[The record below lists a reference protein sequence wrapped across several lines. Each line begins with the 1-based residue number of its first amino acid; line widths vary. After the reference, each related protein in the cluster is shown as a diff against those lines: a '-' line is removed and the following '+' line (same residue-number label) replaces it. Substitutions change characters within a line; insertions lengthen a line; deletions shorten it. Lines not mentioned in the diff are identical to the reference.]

1 MKLSEQKLRGMFM
14 KSNFE
19 FLKRYWPALAQ
30 IGAAAENYL
39 YSDPNACLYKLGM
52 FGERLILEIFAFE
65 HIPEPKTD
73 NTHANRIR
81 LLKREGLIP
90 KKIDDILFALRKTR
104 NSAVHSGAD
113 SVDDAKTLLQMTYN
127 LSTWFMEVYGDWG
140 YIPADFIM
148 PKNIVLPDYEA
159 IIKEQEEKIAALS
172 HQVEAVST
180 EASSKS
186 TTERVQKAET
196 ISENMELSEAET
208 RYLIDEQLRKYGWGA
223 DTNNIRY
230 SKGTRPQKGKNLAI
244 AEWPTDSKVSKNGY
258 ADYALFIGLQLV
270 GIVEAKKAGI
280 DIPSVIDYQCK
291 DYAQLIKSEHNE
303 YVIKQ
308 WGSYKVPFVFATN
321 GRKYLKQIE
330 TKSGI
335 WFLDL
340 RNSSN
345 APKALQG
352 WISPQ
357 GIMEQLEKDI
367 SSANAALQNTPFDL
381 LRDPDGLNLR
391 EYQIRAIEAVE
402 TAIVEGKQTALLS
415 MATGTG
421 KTRTILGMIYRFIKS
436 DRFKRVLF
444 LVDRTALGE
453 QATDVFREVKIEEL
467 MTLDSIYNIKGLD
480 EKEID
485 RETKIHIATVQS
497 LVKRILYSE
506 SDTMPSVTDYDLI
519 VVDEAHRGYILDKE
533 MSETEML
540 YRNQDDYISKYRT
553 VIEYFDAVKVAL
565 TATPALHT
573 TEIFGKPVFNYSY
586 REAVID
592 GYLVDHD
599 APHNIKT
606 KLRVEGIN
614 YQKGE
619 QLAIYD
625 PVTGEVTNSAD
636 LEDDMKFEVDSFN
649 REVIT
654 EPFNRTVLNE
664 IAWDLNPDGKGKTLI
679 YAVDDN
685 HADLIVKIL
694 KEIYSE
700 GGVDNDAV
708 MKITGSVAGGNK
720 KKISEAIKRFK
731 NEAYPKIVVTV
742 DLLTTGIDVPEIVNL
757 VFMRRIKSRILFE
770 QMLGRATRL
779 CPAIGKTNFEIY
791 DPVGVYESLQ
801 DVSNMK
807 PVVTNP
813 STTFENLLDGLAV
826 AKTDDEKAYLID
838 TIIAK
843 LQRKRSNVSEKALA
857 QFLYLT
863 GGQNIDSFAK
873 SIRNNNVKRPAA
885 VSETMSVSLVP
896 STEMSDLVDNI
907 IKNKEAFLILDRD
920 KVHHKHPVVIDN
932 HSDEVVERT
941 RGYGE
946 GQKPEDYLEAFKE
959 FISTNLNTITAL
971 KTVCTKP
978 SELTRESLK
987 GLKFELDRHDFTEN
1001 QLNTAWKEMTNQDI
1015 VADIIAFIRQQ
1026 ALGSNLISHETR
1038 VKNAFAKLRL
1048 NHTFNK
1054 TQLDWLSRIE
1064 KVMLEET
1071 VLDKQIFE
1079 IGAFKNAGGFTT
1091 IDRRFGGKLNEIIV
1105 ELNKYLYEDGGT
1117 AA

>member
-1 MKLSEQKLRGMFM
+1 M

-19 FLKRYWPALAQ
+19 FLSRYWPALAQ
-30 IGAAAENYL
+30 IGAAAESYV
-39 YSDPNACLYKLGM
+39 YSDANACLYKLGM

-65 HIPEPKTD
+65 HIKEPSID

-90 KKIDDILFALRKTR
+90 KKIDDILYALRKTR
-104 NSAVHSGAD
+104 NDAVHAGAD
-113 SVDDAKTLLQMTYN
+113 SVEDAKTLLSMTYN
-127 LSTWFMEVYGDWG
+127 LAVWFMEVYGDWG
-140 YIPADFIM
+140 YIAPAFVM
-148 PKNIVLPDYEA
+148 PENVVQPDYES
-159 IIKEQEEKIAALS
+159 IIKEQKEKIAALS
-172 HQVEAVST
+172 KQVEAVST
-180 EASSKS
+180 AASTKTSK
-186 TTERVQKAET
+186 ERAEKGET
-196 ISENMELSEAET
+196 ASESMELSEAET
-208 RYLIDEQLRKYGWGA
+208 RYLIDEQLRKFGWEV
-223 DTNNIRY
+223 DTNTLRY
-230 SKGTRPQKGKNLAI
+230 SKGTRPQKGRNLAI
-244 AEWPTDSKVSKNGY
+244 AEWPTDSAVGKNGY
-258 ADYALFIGLQLV
+258 ADYALFVGLKLV
-270 GIVEAKKAGI
+270 GIVEAKKAAI
-280 DIPSVIDYQCK
+280 DIPSVIDHQCK
-291 DYAQLIKSEHNE
+291 EYAKGIKGEHQE
-303 YVIKQ
+303 YIINQ
-308 WGSYKVPFVFATN
+308 WGVYKVPFVFATN

-335 WFLDL
+335 WYLDL
-340 RNSSN
+340 RSGAN

-357 GIMEQLEKDI
+357 GLVEQLEKDI
-367 SSANAALQNTPFDL
+367 AAANAALQNTPFDL

-391 EYQIRAIEAVE
+391 KYQINAIEAAEQAV
-402 TAIVEGKQTALLS
+402 IDGKQTVLLS

-453 QATDVFREVKIEEL
+453 QAEDVFKEVKIEEL

-497 LVKRILYSE
+497 LVKRILYPE
-506 SDTMPSVTDYDLI
+506 GDTMPSVTDYDLI

-553 VIEYFDAVKVAL
+553 VIEYFDAVKIAL

-599 APHNIKT
+599 APHNTRT
-606 KLRVEGIN
+606 KLRVEGIK
-614 YQKGE
+614 YEKGE

-625 PVTGEVTNSAD
+625 PVTGEVLNSAE
-636 LEDDMKFEVDSFN
+636 LEDDMKFEIDTFN
-649 REVIT
+649 RQVIT
-654 EPFNRTVLNE
+654 ENFNRTVLNE
-664 IAWDLNPDGKGKTLI
+664 IAWDLNPDGQGKTLI

-694 KEIYSE
+694 KEIYAE
-700 GGVDNDAV
+700 GGVDNDTV

-731 NEAYPKIVVTV
+731 NESLPKIVVTV
-742 DLLTTGIDVPEIVNL
+742 DLLTTGIDVPEITTL

-779 CPAIGKTNFEIY
+779 CPSIGKTHFEIY

-813 STTFENLLDGLAV
+813 STSFEDLMKGLEVATTDEQLAYQINLIV
-826 AKTDDEKAYLID
+826 
-838 TIIAK
+838 AK
-843 LQRKRSNVSEKALA
+843 LQRKRRNISEKALE
-857 QFLYLT
+857 QFANLT
-863 GGQNIDSFAK
+863 GSKDLGAFAEHLN
-873 SIRNNNVKRPAA
+873 S
-885 VSETMSVSLVP
+885 
-896 STEMSDLVDNI
+896 STI
-907 IKNKEAFLILDRD
+907 KEAAAELLGHREAFSVLDKDRPHSKSPRIID
-920 KVHHKHPVVIDN
+920 NHPDVVID
-932 HSDEVVERT
+932 HT

-946 GQKPEDYLEAFKE
+946 GQKPEDYLEAFKD
-959 FISTNLNTITAL
+959 FINNNMNAIAAL
-971 KTVCTKP
+971 RMVCTRP
-978 SELTRESLK
+978 SELTREALKSLK
-987 GLKFELDRHDFTEN
+987 LELDRHDFTEK
-1001 QLNTAWKEMTNQDI
+1001 QLNSAWNEMTNQDI

-1026 ALGSNLISHETR
+1026 ALGSALVGHEQR
-1038 VKNAFAKLRL
+1038 VKHAFAKLRM
-1048 NHTFNK
+1048 NHEFNK
-1054 TQLDWLSRIE
+1054 TQLDWLKRIE
-1064 KVMLEET
+1064 KV
-1071 VLDKQIFE
+1071 
-1079 IGAFKNAGGFTT
+1079 
-1091 IDRRFGGKLNEIIV
+1091 
-1105 ELNKYLYEDGGT
+1105 LYSLRSFPPLVYRSK
-1117 AA
+1117 

>member
-1 MKLSEQKLRGMFM
+1 M

-19 FLKRYWPALAQ
+19 YLKRYWPALAQ

-39 YSDPNACLYKLGM
+39 YSDPNACIYKLGM

-65 HIPEPKTD
+65 HIPEPTVD
-73 NTHANRIR
+73 NTHSNRIR

-90 KKIDDILFALRKTR
+90 KKIDDILYSIRKTR
-104 NSAVHSGAD
+104 NNAVHSGED
-113 SVDDAKTLLQMTYN
+113 SVDDAKILLQMTYN

-140 YIPADFIM
+140 YIPADFVM
-148 PKNIVLPDYEA
+148 PEKVVLPDYEA
-159 IIKEQEEKIAALS
+159 IIKEQEDKIAALS
-172 HQVEAVST
+172 HQVESVST
-180 EASSKS
+180 QASNKS

-196 ISENMELSEAET
+196 TSENMELSEAET
-208 RYLIDEQLRKYGWGA
+208 RYLIDEQLRKYGWEA

-230 SKGTRPQKGKNLAI
+230 SKGTRPQKGKNFAI

-258 ADYALFIGLQLV
+258 ADYALFVGLQLV
-270 GIVEAKKAGI
+270 GIVEAKKANI

-291 DYAQLIKSEHNE
+291 DYAQLIKPEHNE

-340 RNSSN
+340 RNNSN

-357 GIMEQLEKDI
+357 GIMELLEKDI
-367 SSANAALQNTPFDL
+367 SSANATLQNTPFDL

-391 EYQIRAIEAVE
+391 EYQIRAIEAAEKAV
-402 TAIVEGKQTALLS
+402 IDGKQTVLLS

-453 QATDVFREVKIEEL
+453 QAADVFREVKIEEL

-485 RETKIHIATVQS
+485 KETKIHIATVQS
-497 LVKRILYSE
+497 LVKRILYPE

-625 PVTGEVTNSAD
+625 PVTGEVMNSAD
-636 LEDDMKFEVDSFN
+636 LEDDMKFEIDSFN

-731 NEAYPKIVVTV
+731 NESNPKVVVTV

-779 CPAIGKTNFEIY
+779 CPSIGKTNFEIY

-813 STTFENLLDGLAV
+813 STTFEDLLSGLSV

-838 TIIAK
+838 TIVAK
-843 LQRKRSNVSEKALA
+843 LQRKRSNVSEKTLE
-857 QFLYLT
+857 QFIYLT
-863 GGQNIDSFAK
+863 GGQDIDSFAK
-873 SIRNNNVKRPAA
+873 SIRNNNVKRSADLL
-885 VSETMSVSLVP
+885 ETVGVSLVS
-896 STEMSDLVDNI
+896 STEMSSLVDDI
-907 IKNKEAFLILDRD
+907 IKNKEAFLVLDRD
-920 KVHHKHPVVIDN
+920 KVQHKRPVIIDN
-932 HSDEVVERT
+932 HPDEVIERT

-946 GQKPEDYLEAFKE
+946 GQKPEDYLESFKE
-959 FISTNLNTITAL
+959 FISTNLNTIAAL

-987 GLKFELDRHDFTEN
+987 GLKLELDRHNFTEN

-1054 TQLDWLSRIE
+1054 TQLDWLNRIE

-1079 IGAFKNAGGFTT
+1079 IGAFKNAGGFTI

-1105 ELNKYLYEDGGT
+1105 ELNKYLYEDGGNV
-1117 AA
+1117 A

>member
-1 MKLSEQKLRGMFM
+1 M

-19 FLKRYWPALAQ
+19 YLKRYWPALAQ

-39 YSDPNACLYKLGM
+39 YSDPNACIYKLGM

-65 HIPEPKTD
+65 HIPEPTVD
-73 NTHANRIR
+73 NTHSNRIR

-90 KKIDDILFALRKTR
+90 KKIDDILYSIRKTR
-104 NSAVHSGAD
+104 NNAVHSGED
-113 SVDDAKTLLQMTYN
+113 SVDDAKILLQMTYN

-140 YIPADFIM
+140 YIPADFVM
-148 PKNIVLPDYEA
+148 PEKVVLPDYEV
-159 IIKEQEEKIAALS
+159 IIKEQEDKIAALS
-172 HQVEAVST
+172 HQVESVST
-180 EASSKS
+180 QASNKS

-196 ISENMELSEAET
+196 TSENMELSEAET
-208 RYLIDEQLRKYGWGA
+208 RYLIDEQLRKYGWEA

-258 ADYALFIGLQLV
+258 ADYALFVGLQLV
-270 GIVEAKKAGI
+270 GIVEAKKANI

-291 DYAQLIKSEHNE
+291 DYAQLIKPEHNE
-303 YVIKQ
+303 YVINQ

-340 RNSSN
+340 RNNSN

-357 GIMEQLEKDI
+357 GITELLEKDI
-367 SSANAALQNTPFDL
+367 SSANATLQNTPFDL

-391 EYQIRAIEAVE
+391 EYQIRAIEAAEKAV
-402 TAIVEGKQTALLS
+402 IDGKRTVLLS

-453 QATDVFREVKIEEL
+453 QAADVFREVKIEEL

-485 RETKIHIATVQS
+485 KETKIHIATVQS
-497 LVKRILYSE
+497 LVKRILYPE

-625 PVTGEVTNSAD
+625 PVTGEVMNSAD
-636 LEDDMKFEVDSFN
+636 LEDDMKFEIDSFN

-731 NEAYPKIVVTV
+731 NESNPKVVVTV

-779 CPAIGKTNFEIY
+779 CPSIGKTNFEIY

-813 STTFENLLDGLAV
+813 STTFEDLLSGLSV

-838 TIIAK
+838 TIVAK
-843 LQRKRSNVSEKALA
+843 LQRKRSNVSEKTLE
-857 QFLYLT
+857 QFIYLT
-863 GGQNIDSFAK
+863 GGQDIDSFAK
-873 SIRNNNVKRPAA
+873 SIRNNNIKRSADVLETVGVPL
-885 VSETMSVSLVP
+885 VS
-896 STEMSDLVDNI
+896 STEMSSLVDDI
-907 IKNKEAFLILDRD
+907 IKNKEAFLVLDRD
-920 KVHHKHPVVIDN
+920 KVQHKRPVVIDN
-932 HSDEVVERT
+932 HPDEVVERT
-941 RGYGE
+941 RGYGD
-946 GQKPEDYLEAFKE
+946 GQKPEDYLESFKE
-959 FISTNLNTITAL
+959 FISTNLNTIAAL

-987 GLKFELDRHDFTEN
+987 GLKLELDRHNFTEN

-1054 TQLDWLSRIE
+1054 TQLDWLNRIE

-1079 IGAFKNAGGFTT
+1079 IGAFKNAGGFTI

-1105 ELNKYLYEDGGT
+1105 ELNKYLYEDGGNV
-1117 AA
+1117 A

>member
-1 MKLSEQKLRGMFM
+1 M

-19 FLKRYWPALAQ
+19 YLKRYWPALAQ

-39 YSDPNACLYKLGM
+39 YSDPNACIYKLGM

-65 HIPEPKTD
+65 HIPEPTVD
-73 NTHANRIR
+73 NTHSNRIR

-90 KKIDDILFALRKTR
+90 KKIDDILYAIRKTR
-104 NSAVHSGAD
+104 NNAVHSGED
-113 SVDDAKTLLQMTYN
+113 SVDDAKILLQMTYN

-140 YIPADFIM
+140 YIPADFVM
-148 PKNIVLPDYEA
+148 PEKVVSPNYEA
-159 IIKEQEEKIAALS
+159 IIKEQEDTIAALS
-172 HQVEAVST
+172 HKVEFIST
-180 EASSKS
+180 QASNKS

-196 ISENMELSEAET
+196 TSENMELSEAET
-208 RYLIDEQLRKYGWGA
+208 RYLIDEQLRKYGWEA

-258 ADYALFIGLQLV
+258 ADYALFVGLQLV
-270 GIVEAKKAGI
+270 GIVEAKKANI

-291 DYAQLIKSEHNE
+291 DYAQLIKPEHNE

-340 RNSSN
+340 RNNSN

-357 GIMEQLEKDI
+357 GIMELLEKDI
-367 SSANAALQNTPFDL
+367 SSANATLQNTPFDL

-391 EYQIRAIEAVE
+391 EYQIRAIEAAEKAV
-402 TAIVEGKQTALLS
+402 IDGKQTVLLS

-453 QATDVFREVKIEEL
+453 QAADVFREVKIEEL

-485 RETKIHIATVQS
+485 KETKIHIATVQS
-497 LVKRILYSE
+497 LVKRILYPE

-625 PVTGEVTNSAD
+625 PVTGEVMNSAD
-636 LEDDMKFEVDSFN
+636 LEDDMKFEIDSFN

-731 NEAYPKIVVTV
+731 NESNPKVVVTV

-757 VFMRRIKSRILFE
+757 VFMRRIRSRILFE

-779 CPAIGKTNFEIY
+779 CPSIGKTNFEIY

-813 STTFENLLDGLAV
+813 STTFEDLLSGLSV

-838 TIIAK
+838 TIVAK
-843 LQRKRSNVSEKALA
+843 LQRKRSNISKKALE
-857 QFLYLT
+857 QFIYLT
-863 GGQNIDSFAK
+863 GGQDIDSFAK
-873 SIRNNNVKRPAA
+873 SIRNNNVKRSADVLETVGVPL
-885 VSETMSVSLVP
+885 VS
-896 STEMSDLVDNI
+896 STEMSSLVDDI
-907 IKNKEAFLILDRD
+907 IKNKEAFLVLDRD
-920 KVHHKHPVVIDN
+920 KVQHKRPVIIDN
-932 HSDEVVERT
+932 HPDEVIERT

-946 GQKPEDYLEAFKE
+946 GQKPEDYLESFKE
-959 FISTNLNTITAL
+959 FISTNLNTIAAL

-987 GLKFELDRHDFTEN
+987 GLKLELDRHNFTEN

-1054 TQLDWLSRIE
+1054 TQLDWLNRIE

-1079 IGAFKNAGGFTT
+1079 IGAFKNAGGFTI

-1105 ELNKYLYEDGGT
+1105 ELNKYLYEDGGNV
-1117 AA
+1117 A

>member
-1 MKLSEQKLRGMFM
+1 M

-19 FLKRYWPALAQ
+19 FLNRYWPALAQ
-30 IGAAAENYL
+30 IGAAAESYV
-39 YSDPNACLYKLGM
+39 YSDANACLYKLGM

-65 HIPEPKTD
+65 HIKEPTID

-90 KKIDDILFALRKTR
+90 KKIDDILYALRKTR
-104 NSAVHSGAD
+104 NDAVHAGAD
-113 SVDDAKTLLQMTYN
+113 SVEDAKTLLSMTYN
-127 LSTWFMEVYGDWG
+127 LAVWFMEVYGDWG
-140 YIPADFIM
+140 YIAPAFVM
-148 PKNIVLPDYEA
+148 PENVVQPDYES
-159 IIKEQEEKIAALS
+159 IIKEQEEKIVALS
-172 HQVEAVST
+172 KQVDAVST
-180 EASSKS
+180 AASSKTS
-186 TTERVQKAET
+186 KERAEKGET
-196 ISENMELSEAET
+196 ASESMDLSEAET
-208 RYLIDEQLRKYGWGA
+208 RYLIDEQFRKFGWEA
-223 DTNNIRY
+223 DTNNLRY
-230 SKGTRPQKGKNLAI
+230 SRGTRPQKGRNLAI
-244 AEWPTDSKVSKNGY
+244 AEWPTDSTVGKNGY
-258 ADYALFIGLQLV
+258 ADYALFVGLKLV
-270 GIVEAKKAGI
+270 GIVEAKKAAI
-280 DIPSVIDYQCK
+280 DIPSVIDHQCK
-291 DYAQLIKSEHNE
+291 EYAKGIKAEHKD
-303 YVIKQ
+303 YVIGQ
-308 WGSYKVPFVFATN
+308 WGAYKVPFVFATN

-335 WFLDL
+335 WCLDL
-340 RNSSN
+340 RSGAN

-357 GIMEQLEKDI
+357 GLMEQLEKDI
-367 SSANAALQNTPFDL
+367 AAANAALQNTPFDL

-391 EYQIRAIEAVE
+391 KYQISAIEAAEQAV
-402 TAIVEGKQTALLS
+402 IDGKQTVLLS

-453 QATDVFREVKIEEL
+453 QAEDVFKEVKIEEL

-485 RETKIHIATVQS
+485 KETKIHIATVQS
-497 LVKRILYSE
+497 LVKRILYPE
-506 SDTMPSVTDYDLI
+506 NDTMPSVTDYDLI

-553 VIEYFDAVKVAL
+553 VIEYFDAVKIAL

-599 APHNIKT
+599 APHNIRT

-625 PVTGEVTNSAD
+625 PVTGEVLNSAE
-636 LEDDMKFEVDSFN
+636 LEDDMKFEIDTFN
-649 REVIT
+649 RQVIT
-654 EPFNRTVLNE
+654 ENFNRTVLEE
-664 IAWDLNPDGKGKTLI
+664 IAWDFNPDGQGKTLI

-694 KEIYSE
+694 KEIYAE
-700 GGVDNDAV
+700 GGVDNDTV

-731 NEAYPKIVVTV
+731 NESLPKIVVTV
-742 DLLTTGIDVPEIVNL
+742 DLLTTGIDVPEITTL

-779 CPAIGKTNFEIY
+779 CPSIGKTHFEIY

-813 STTFENLLDGLAV
+813 STSFEDLMKGLKV
-826 AKTDDEKAYLID
+826 AATDEQLAYQIDLIV
-838 TIIAK
+838 AK
-843 LQRKRSNVSEKALA
+843 LQRKRRNISKKALE
-857 QFLYLT
+857 QFENLT
-863 GGQNIDSFAK
+863 GGKDLGAFAEHLN
-873 SIRNNNVKRPAA
+873 S
-885 VSETMSVSLVP
+885 
-896 STEMSDLVDNI
+896 STI
-907 IKNKEAFLILDRD
+907 KEAAAELLGHREAFSVLDKDRPHSKSPRIID
-920 KVHHKHPVVIDN
+920 DHPDVVID
-932 HSDEVVERT
+932 HT

-959 FISTNLNTITAL
+959 FINNNMNAIAAL
-971 KTVCTKP
+971 RTVCTRP
-978 SELTRESLK
+978 SELTREALKSLK
-987 GLKFELDRHDFTEN
+987 LELDRHDFTEK
-1001 QLNTAWKEMTNQDI
+1001 QLNSAWNEMTNQDI

-1026 ALGSNLISHETR
+1026 ALGSALVGREQR
-1038 VKNAFAKLRL
+1038 VKHAFAKLRT
-1048 NHTFNK
+1048 NHEFNK
-1054 TQLDWLSRIE
+1054 TQLDWLKRIE
-1064 KVMLEET
+1064 KVLLEES
-1071 VLDKQIFE
+1071 VLDEQIFE
-1079 IGAFKNAGGFTT
+1079 VGAFKNAGGFTI
-1091 IDRRFGGKLNEIIV
+1091 IDRRFGGKLREIMT
-1105 ELNKYLYEDGGT
+1105 ELNEYLYDDGGSV
-1117 AA
+1117 A

>member
-1 MKLSEQKLRGMFM
+1 M

-19 FLKRYWPALAQ
+19 YLKRYWPALAQ

-39 YSDPNACLYKLGM
+39 YSDPNACIYKLGM

-65 HIPEPKTD
+65 HIPEPTVD
-73 NTHANRIR
+73 NTHSNRIR

-90 KKIDDILFALRKTR
+90 KKIDDILYAIRKTR
-104 NSAVHSGAD
+104 NNAVHSGED
-113 SVDDAKTLLQMTYN
+113 SVDDAKILLQMTYN

-140 YIPADFIM
+140 YIPADFVM
-148 PKNIVLPDYEA
+148 PEKVVLPDYEA
-159 IIKEQEEKIAALS
+159 IIKEQEDTIAALS
-172 HQVEAVST
+172 HKVEFIST
-180 EASSKS
+180 QASNTS

-196 ISENMELSEAET
+196 TSENMELSEAET
-208 RYLIDEQLRKYGWGA
+208 RYLIDEQLRKYGWEA

-230 SKGTRPQKGKNLAI
+230 SKGTRPQKGKNFAI

-258 ADYALFIGLQLV
+258 ADYALFVGLQLV
-270 GIVEAKKAGI
+270 GIVEAKKANI

-291 DYAQLIKSEHNE
+291 DYAQLIKPEHNE

-340 RNSSN
+340 RNNSN

-357 GIMEQLEKDI
+357 GIMELLEKDI
-367 SSANAALQNTPFDL
+367 SSANATLQNTPFDL

-391 EYQIRAIEAVE
+391 EYQIRAIEAAEKAV
-402 TAIVEGKQTALLS
+402 IDGKQTVLLS

-453 QATDVFREVKIEEL
+453 QAADVFREVKIEEL

-485 RETKIHIATVQS
+485 KETKIHIATVQS
-497 LVKRILYSE
+497 LVKRILYPE

-533 MSETEML
+533 MSETEIL

-625 PVTGEVTNSAD
+625 PVTGEVMNSAD
-636 LEDDMKFEVDSFN
+636 LEDDMKFEIDSFN

-731 NEAYPKIVVTV
+731 NESNPKVVVTV

-779 CPAIGKTNFEIY
+779 CPSIGKTNFEIY

-813 STTFENLLDGLAV
+813 STTFEDLLSGLSV

-838 TIIAK
+838 TIVAK
-843 LQRKRSNVSEKALA
+843 LQRKRSNVSEKTLE
-857 QFLYLT
+857 QFIYLT
-863 GGQNIDSFAK
+863 GGQDIDSFAK
-873 SIRNNNVKRPAA
+873 SIRNNNIKRSADVLETVGVPL
-885 VSETMSVSLVP
+885 VS
-896 STEMSDLVDNI
+896 STEMSSLVDDI
-907 IKNKEAFLILDRD
+907 IKNKEAFLVLDRD
-920 KVHHKHPVVIDN
+920 KVRHKRPVIIDN
-932 HSDEVVERT
+932 HPDEVIERT

-946 GQKPEDYLEAFKE
+946 GQKPEDYLESFKE
-959 FISTNLNTITAL
+959 FISTNLNTIAAL

-987 GLKFELDRHDFTEN
+987 GLKLELDRHNFTEN

-1054 TQLDWLSRIE
+1054 TQLDWLNRIE

-1079 IGAFKNAGGFTT
+1079 IGAFKNAGGFTI

-1105 ELNKYLYEDGGT
+1105 ELNKYLYEDGGNV
-1117 AA
+1117 A

>member
-1 MKLSEQKLRGMFM
+1 M

-19 FLKRYWPALAQ
+19 FLSRYWPALAQ
-30 IGAAAENYL
+30 IGAAAESYV
-39 YSDPNACLYKLGM
+39 YSDANACLYKLGM

-65 HIPEPKTD
+65 HIKEPSID

-90 KKIDDILFALRKTR
+90 KKIDDILYALRKTR
-104 NSAVHSGAD
+104 NDAVHAGAD
-113 SVDDAKTLLQMTYN
+113 SVEDAKTLLSMTYN
-127 LSTWFMEVYGDWG
+127 LAVWFMEVYGDWG
-140 YIPADFIM
+140 YIAPAFVM
-148 PKNIVLPDYEA
+148 PENVVQPDYES
-159 IIKEQEEKIAALS
+159 IIKEQKEKIAALS
-172 HQVEAVST
+172 KQVEAVST
-180 EASSKS
+180 AASTKTSK
-186 TTERVQKAET
+186 ERAEKGET
-196 ISENMELSEAET
+196 ASESMELSEAET
-208 RYLIDEQLRKYGWGA
+208 RYLIDEQLRKFGWEV
-223 DTNNIRY
+223 DTNTLRY
-230 SKGTRPQKGKNLAI
+230 SKGTRPQKGRNLAI
-244 AEWPTDSKVSKNGY
+244 AEWPTDSAVGKNGY
-258 ADYALFIGLQLV
+258 ADYALFVGLKLV
-270 GIVEAKKAGI
+270 GIVEAKKAAI
-280 DIPSVIDYQCK
+280 DIPSVIDHQCK
-291 DYAQLIKSEHNE
+291 EYAKGIKGEHQE
-303 YVIKQ
+303 YIINQ
-308 WGSYKVPFVFATN
+308 WGVYKVPFVFATN

-335 WFLDL
+335 WYLDL
-340 RNSSN
+340 RSGAN

-357 GIMEQLEKDI
+357 GLVEQLEKDI
-367 SSANAALQNTPFDL
+367 AAANAALQNTPFDL

-391 EYQIRAIEAVE
+391 KYQINAIEAAEQAV
-402 TAIVEGKQTALLS
+402 IDGKQTVLLS

-453 QATDVFREVKIEEL
+453 QAEDVFKEVKIEEL

-497 LVKRILYSE
+497 LVKRILYPE
-506 SDTMPSVTDYDLI
+506 GDTMPSVTDYDLI

-553 VIEYFDAVKVAL
+553 VIEYFDAVKIAL

-599 APHNIKT
+599 APHNIRT
-606 KLRVEGIN
+606 KLRVEGIK
-614 YQKGE
+614 YEKGE

-625 PVTGEVTNSAD
+625 PVTGEVLNSAE
-636 LEDDMKFEVDSFN
+636 LEDDMKFEIDTFN
-649 REVIT
+649 RQVIT
-654 EPFNRTVLNE
+654 ENFNRTVLNE
-664 IAWDLNPDGKGKTLI
+664 IAWDLNPDGQGKTLI

-694 KEIYSE
+694 KEIYAE
-700 GGVDNDAV
+700 GGVDNDTV

-731 NEAYPKIVVTV
+731 NESLPKIVVTV
-742 DLLTTGIDVPEIVNL
+742 DLLTTGIDVPEITTL
-757 VFMRRIKSRILFE
+757 VFMRRFKSRILFE

-779 CPAIGKTNFEIY
+779 CPSIGKTHFEIY

-813 STTFENLLDGLAV
+813 STSFEDLMKGLEVATTDEQLAYQINLIV
-826 AKTDDEKAYLID
+826 
-838 TIIAK
+838 AK
-843 LQRKRSNVSEKALA
+843 LQRKRRNISEKALE
-857 QFLYLT
+857 QFANLT
-863 GGQNIDSFAK
+863 GSKDLGAFAEHLN
-873 SIRNNNVKRPAA
+873 S
-885 VSETMSVSLVP
+885 
-896 STEMSDLVDNI
+896 STI
-907 IKNKEAFLILDRD
+907 KEAAAELLGHREAFSVLDKDRPHSKSPRIID
-920 KVHHKHPVVIDN
+920 NHPDVVID
-932 HSDEVVERT
+932 HT

-946 GQKPEDYLEAFKE
+946 GQKPEDYLEAFKD
-959 FISTNLNTITAL
+959 FINNNMNAIAAL
-971 KTVCTKP
+971 RMVCTRP
-978 SELTRESLK
+978 SELTREALKSLK
-987 GLKFELDRHDFTEN
+987 LELDRHDFTEK
-1001 QLNTAWKEMTNQDI
+1001 QLNSAWNEMTNQDI

-1026 ALGSNLISHETR
+1026 ALGSALVGHEQR
-1038 VKNAFAKLRL
+1038 VKHAFAKLRM
-1048 NHTFNK
+1048 NHEFNK
-1054 TQLDWLSRIE
+1054 TQLDWLKRIE
-1064 KVMLEET
+1064 KVLLEES
-1071 VLDKQIFE
+1071 VLDEQIFE
-1079 IGAFKNAGGFTT
+1079 VGAFKNAGGFTI
-1091 IDRRFGGKLNEIIV
+1091 IDRRFGGKLREIMT
-1105 ELNKYLYEDGGT
+1105 ELNEYLYDDGGSV
-1117 AA
+1117 A

>member
-1 MKLSEQKLRGMFM
+1 M

-19 FLKRYWPALAQ
+19 FLSRYWPALAQ
-30 IGAAAENYL
+30 IGAAAESYV
-39 YSDPNACLYKLGM
+39 YSDANACLYKLGM

-65 HIPEPKTD
+65 HIKEPSID

-90 KKIDDILFALRKTR
+90 KKIDDILYALRKTR
-104 NSAVHSGAD
+104 NDAVHAGAD
-113 SVDDAKTLLQMTYN
+113 SVEDAKTLLSMTYN
-127 LSTWFMEVYGDWG
+127 LAVWFMEVYGDWG
-140 YIPADFIM
+140 YIAPAFVM
-148 PKNIVLPDYEA
+148 PENVVQPDYES

-172 HQVEAVST
+172 KQVEAVST
-180 EASSKS
+180 AASTKTSK
-186 TTERVQKAET
+186 ERAEKGET
-196 ISENMELSEAET
+196 ASESMELSEAET
-208 RYLIDEQLRKYGWGA
+208 RYLIDEQLRKFGWEV
-223 DTNNIRY
+223 DTNTLRY
-230 SKGTRPQKGKNLAI
+230 SKGTRPQKGRNLAI
-244 AEWPTDSKVSKNGY
+244 AEWPTDSAVGKNGY
-258 ADYALFIGLQLV
+258 ADYALFVGLKLV
-270 GIVEAKKAGI
+270 GIVEAKKAAI
-280 DIPSVIDYQCK
+280 DIPSVIDHQCK
-291 DYAQLIKSEHNE
+291 EYAKGIKGEHQE
-303 YVIKQ
+303 YIINQ
-308 WGSYKVPFVFATN
+308 WGVYKVPFVFATN

-335 WFLDL
+335 WYLDL
-340 RNSSN
+340 RSGAN

-357 GIMEQLEKDI
+357 GLVEQLEKDI
-367 SSANAALQNTPFDL
+367 AAANAALQNTPFDL

-391 EYQIRAIEAVE
+391 KYQINAIEAAEQAV
-402 TAIVEGKQTALLS
+402 IDGKQTVLLS

-453 QATDVFREVKIEEL
+453 QAEDVFKEVKIEEL

-497 LVKRILYSE
+497 LVKRILYPE
-506 SDTMPSVTDYDLI
+506 GDTMPSVTDYDLI

-553 VIEYFDAVKVAL
+553 VIEYFDAVKIAL

-599 APHNIKT
+599 APHNIRT
-606 KLRVEGIN
+606 KLRVEGIK
-614 YQKGE
+614 YEKGE

-625 PVTGEVTNSAD
+625 PVTGEVLNSAE
-636 LEDDMKFEVDSFN
+636 LEDDMKFEIDTFN
-649 REVIT
+649 RQVIT
-654 EPFNRTVLNE
+654 ENFNRTVLNE
-664 IAWDLNPDGKGKTLI
+664 IAWDLNPDGQGKTLI

-694 KEIYSE
+694 KEIYAD
-700 GGVDNDAV
+700 GGVDNDTV

-731 NEAYPKIVVTV
+731 NESLPKIVVTV
-742 DLLTTGIDVPEIVNL
+742 DLLTTGIDVPEITTL

-779 CPAIGKTNFEIY
+779 CPSIGKTHFEIY

-813 STTFENLLDGLAV
+813 STSFEDLMKGLEVATTDEQLAYQINLIV
-826 AKTDDEKAYLID
+826 
-838 TIIAK
+838 AK
-843 LQRKRSNVSEKALA
+843 LQRKRRNISEKALE
-857 QFLYLT
+857 QFANLT
-863 GGQNIDSFAK
+863 GSKDLGAFAEHLN
-873 SIRNNNVKRPAA
+873 S
-885 VSETMSVSLVP
+885 
-896 STEMSDLVDNI
+896 STI
-907 IKNKEAFLILDRD
+907 KEAAAELLGHREAFSVLDKDRPHSKSPRIID
-920 KVHHKHPVVIDN
+920 NHPDVVID
-932 HSDEVVERT
+932 HT

-946 GQKPEDYLEAFKE
+946 GQKPEDYLEAFKD
-959 FISTNLNTITAL
+959 FINNNMNAIAAL
-971 KTVCTKP
+971 RMVCTRP
-978 SELTRESLK
+978 SELTREALKSLK
-987 GLKFELDRHDFTEN
+987 LELDRHDFTEK
-1001 QLNTAWKEMTNQDI
+1001 QLNSAWNEMTNQDI

-1026 ALGSNLISHETR
+1026 VLYS
-1038 VKNAFAKLRL
+1038 RL
-1048 NHTFNK
+1048 CPC
-1054 TQLDWLSRIE
+1054 
-1064 KVMLEET
+1064 
-1071 VLDKQIFE
+1071 
-1079 IGAFKNAGGFTT
+1079 GA
-1091 IDRRFGGKLNEIIV
+1091 
-1105 ELNKYLYEDGGT
+1105 
-1117 AA
+1117 

>member
-1 MKLSEQKLRGMFM
+1 M

-19 FLKRYWPALAQ
+19 FLSRYWPALAQ
-30 IGAAAENYL
+30 IGAAAESYV
-39 YSDPNACLYKLGM
+39 YSDANACLYKLGM

-65 HIPEPKTD
+65 HIKEPSID

-90 KKIDDILFALRKTR
+90 KKIDDILYALRKTR
-104 NSAVHSGAD
+104 NDAVHAGAD
-113 SVDDAKTLLQMTYN
+113 SVEDAKTLLSMTYN
-127 LSTWFMEVYGDWG
+127 LAVWFMEVYGDWG
-140 YIPADFIM
+140 YIAPAFVM
-148 PKNIVLPDYEA
+148 PENMVQPDYES

-172 HQVEAVST
+172 KQVEAVST
-180 EASSKS
+180 AASTKTSK
-186 TTERVQKAET
+186 ERAEKGET
-196 ISENMELSEAET
+196 ASESMELSEAET
-208 RYLIDEQLRKYGWGA
+208 RYLIDEQLRKFGWEV
-223 DTNNIRY
+223 DTNTLRY
-230 SKGTRPQKGKNLAI
+230 SKGTRPQKGRNLAI
-244 AEWPTDSKVSKNGY
+244 AEWPTDSAVGKNGY
-258 ADYALFIGLQLV
+258 ADYALFVGLKLV
-270 GIVEAKKAGI
+270 GIVEAKKAAI
-280 DIPSVIDYQCK
+280 DIPSVIDHQCK
-291 DYAQLIKSEHNE
+291 EYAKGIKGEHQE
-303 YVIKQ
+303 YIINQ
-308 WGSYKVPFVFATN
+308 WGVYKVPFVFATN

-335 WFLDL
+335 WYLDL
-340 RNSSN
+340 RSGAN

-357 GIMEQLEKDI
+357 GLVEQLEKDI
-367 SSANAALQNTPFDL
+367 AAANAALQNTPFDL

-391 EYQIRAIEAVE
+391 KYQINAIEAAEQAV
-402 TAIVEGKQTALLS
+402 IDGKQTVLLS

-453 QATDVFREVKIEEL
+453 QAEDVFKEVKIEEL

-497 LVKRILYSE
+497 LVKRILYPE
-506 SDTMPSVTDYDLI
+506 GDTMPSVTDYDLI

-553 VIEYFDAVKVAL
+553 VIEYFDAVKIAL

-599 APHNIKT
+599 APHNIRT
-606 KLRVEGIN
+606 KLRVEGIK
-614 YQKGE
+614 YEKGE

-625 PVTGEVTNSAD
+625 PVTGEVLNSAE
-636 LEDDMKFEVDSFN
+636 LEDDMKFEIDTFN
-649 REVIT
+649 RQVIT
-654 EPFNRTVLNE
+654 ENFNRTVLNE
-664 IAWDLNPDGKGKTLI
+664 IAWDLNPDGQGKTLI

-694 KEIYSE
+694 KEIYAE
-700 GGVDNDAV
+700 GGVDNDTV

-731 NEAYPKIVVTV
+731 NESLPKIVVTV
-742 DLLTTGIDVPEIVNL
+742 DLLTTGIDVPEITTL

-779 CPAIGKTNFEIY
+779 CPSIGKTHFEIY

-813 STTFENLLDGLAV
+813 STSFEDLMKGLEVATTDEQLAYQINLIV
-826 AKTDDEKAYLID
+826 
-838 TIIAK
+838 AK
-843 LQRKRSNVSEKALA
+843 LQRKRRNISEKALE
-857 QFLYLT
+857 QFANLT
-863 GGQNIDSFAK
+863 GSKDLGAFAEHLN
-873 SIRNNNVKRPAA
+873 S
-885 VSETMSVSLVP
+885 
-896 STEMSDLVDNI
+896 STI
-907 IKNKEAFLILDRD
+907 KEAAAELLGHREAFSVLDKDRPHSKSPRIID
-920 KVHHKHPVVIDN
+920 NHPDVVID
-932 HSDEVVERT
+932 HT

-946 GQKPEDYLEAFKE
+946 GQKPEDYLEAFKD
-959 FISTNLNTITAL
+959 FINNNMNAIAAL
-971 KTVCTKP
+971 RMVCTRP
-978 SELTRESLK
+978 SELTREALKSLK
-987 GLKFELDRHDFTEN
+987 LELDRHDFTEK
-1001 QLNTAWKEMTNQDI
+1001 QLNSAWNEMTNQDI

-1026 ALGSNLISHETR
+1026 ALGSALVGHEQR
-1038 VKNAFAKLRL
+1038 VKHAFAKLRM
-1048 NHTFNK
+1048 NHEFNK
-1054 TQLDWLSRIE
+1054 TQLDWLKRIE
-1064 KVMLEET
+1064 KVLLEES
-1071 VLDKQIFE
+1071 VLDEQIFE
-1079 IGAFKNAGGFTT
+1079 VGAFKNAGGFTI
-1091 IDRRFGGKLNEIIV
+1091 IDRRFGGKLREIMT
-1105 ELNKYLYEDGGT
+1105 ELNEYLYDDGGSV
-1117 AA
+1117 A

>member
-1 MKLSEQKLRGMFM
+1 MKLSEQKLRGTFM

-148 PKNIVLPDYEA
+148 PENIVLPDYEA

-172 HQVEAVST
+172 HQVEAVFT
-180 EASSKS
+180 KASNKS
-186 TTERVQKAET
+186 TTERVQKSET

-244 AEWPTDSKVSKNGY
+244 AEWPTDSKISKNGY

-270 GIVEAKKAGI
+270 GIVEAKKANI

-367 SSANAALQNTPFDL
+367 SSANATLQNTPFDL

-402 TAIVEGKQTALLS
+402 TAVVEGKQTALLS

-636 LEDDMKFEVDSFN
+636 LEDDMKFEIDSFN

-708 MKITGSVAGGNK
+708 MKITGSVAGGSK

-779 CPAIGKTNFEIY
+779 CPDIGKTNFEIY

-813 STTFENLLDGLAV
+813 NTTFENLLDGLAV

-838 TIIAK
+838 TIVAK
-843 LQRKRSNVSEKALA
+843 LQRKRSNVSEKALE
-857 QFLYLT
+857 QFIYLT

-873 SIRNNNVKRPAA
+873 SIRNNNVQKPAD
-885 VSETMSVSLVP
+885 VSETMSVSFVP

-920 KVHHKHPVVIDN
+920 KVRHKRPVVIDN
-932 HSDEVVERT
+932 HPDEVVERT

-987 GLKFELDRHDFTEN
+987 GLKLELDRHDFTEN